1 MPGHH
6 DIEASRQGTEGADAD
21 GAGAAQPGFVVRS
34 NADRIDVAE
43 PVDLNGAEDGEIE
56 EVDLPVDE
64 IDHLRQVHHRLAPGD
79 ILGAGGRADH
89 RLVAVDHAAGA
100 RDPPQ
105 GGCLPDAGEI
115 AGRDLNVTVGAD
127 DRLFAIA
134 QVARQQHRLQ
144 FRHRTIGWGHF
155 GFFT

>member
-64 IDHLRQVHHRLAPGD
+64 IDHLRQVHHRLSPAAV
-79 ILGAGGRADH
+79 LGPPRPADH
-89 RLVAVDHAAGA
+89 RSTEIYHAA
-100 RDPPQ
+100 
-105 GGCLPDAGEI
+105 
-115 AGRDLNVTVGAD
+115 
-127 DRLFAIA
+127 
-134 QVARQQHRLQ
+134 
-144 FRHRTIGWGHF
+144 WS
-155 GFFT
+155 